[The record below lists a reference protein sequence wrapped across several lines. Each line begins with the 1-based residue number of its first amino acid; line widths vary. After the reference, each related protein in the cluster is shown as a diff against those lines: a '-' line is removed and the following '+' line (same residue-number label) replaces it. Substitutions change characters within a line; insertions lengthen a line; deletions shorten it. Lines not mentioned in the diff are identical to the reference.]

1 MRYWKFII
9 LIVIFLSGGN
19 VYAQSGWSLGGSQ
32 LVCPEF
38 NYTYVAFNAGAGCFP
53 ATFSWSLTGGVF
65 AFPPSPSSSTVFVN
79 WTSAGTK
86 SIFLT
91 VSNSFGVCESE
102 SITGIT
108 FAIPLGTPAAPMPAT
123 PSINPN
129 LNQICIGQTVT
140 LTTSHAAPLYPLVY
154 FWYQSINGG
163 TFSQIGNSSTPTFIY
178 TIPNN
183 PALAVTSSIRF
194 YVQTT
199 YQACPGYRIQTS
211 PNLTINSE
219 IPAGSI
225 TQAAP
230 KICTTGGT
238 INFAMAGGVRDYH
251 VQILETGQNFNF
263 TGPTFNYTHSSLQP
277 GTYTGQVFFVNGSPP
292 PTNLPC
298 SLPFSVTIGDG
309 SYALTLSET
318 HTNETCFT
326 SDNGS
331 IDLTVGNGTASFFY
345 SWSNGQVSQ
354 DISSLSAGSYSV
366 SVSDGYGC
374 VGSLIGITITQPPDI
389 NVSASAR
396 ADYNGQQI
404 SCIGSTNGIIDAA
417 ASGGSGTG
425 FSYSLDGTNFSS
437 SPITGLGAN
446 TYIITAKDA
455 NGCTNQSN
463 NVVISPPPSLNPGAS
478 SSTNPV
484 CNGGFGTI
492 AVTGVSG
499 GTGAKQYS
507 INATD
512 FQSSTTFT
520 NTPAGSYTI
529 YVRDANSCVVT
540 QPSQVTITA
549 PPAIGIV
556 NAIVNTS
563 CFAGNDGRI
572 TVTATNGVSPLEYR
586 YTRNSTTVAY
596 QTSNVF
602 NTGIV
607 AGTYTIEV
615 RDANGCTNTSTAI
628 VSQPFPL
635 DGTIGALPT
644 FSCFSPGNGGTIN
657 LTPSGGTPPFSY
669 SWRDNT
675 TNTVISTAEDAP
687 FALGSLLS
695 NTYTVTITDSRG
707 CVGTRT
713 TPTITQPA
721 QLISSA
727 VKTDITCFGASNGSV
742 NLTVTGG
749 TSPYLYAWNNGA
761 STEDLINRPPGLY
774 SVTVTD
780 ANGCT
785 TNTSATIIQPAQ
797 LTLSQGTTSHVLCNG
812 QANGSVT
819 LNALGGTGAYEYSR
833 DGITWQP
840 SSTISGLNATSHT
853 LRVRDQNL
861 CINQIIVTITQP
873 PVLTASVGSIQGATC
888 GQSNGSASSSASGG
902 TGTYSFVWRNGLNQV
917 VSSAPTLINVPGGTY
932 RVTVTDQN
940 GCTDF
945 EDAAIPS
952 PDGPQA
958 TINSTTP
965 TRCSDSNDGRA
976 TITVSQGQ
984 APYTIFWNNGETGL
998 NPVALRPGTG
1008 INIVTITDATGC
1020 ITSQVVNVPSPPTLE
1035 ATPPVIQQATCPAG
1049 TNGSIQTLGTGGTA
1063 PYTYAWN
1070 TGATTHVLNN
1080 IAAGTYSII
1089 IRDANNCMI
1098 TESITLSDKPAIT
1111 VQTVSEM
1118 APTCA
1123 GRSDGSISVNATG
1136 GNGTFSYV
1144 WNTGA
1149 TGNTLSSIGAGTYT
1163 VTATDAQGCTSQQT
1177 FVFSDPPPLS
1187 LDLGPD
1193 RKICV
1198 GGILTIASPANAVSY
1213 AWSSSNG
1220 FSSTSK
1226 QVTLTQAGDYTLRII
1241 NANGC
1246 IAEDSFTLTT
1256 ATDLLSADF
1265 LMIPQAEAG
1274 DTIIVIDISWPVPE
1288 GIVWTLPSEATVLER
1303 TPDYVTMVF
1312 DDPGRYEVILT
1323 ASLAQCQDEY
1333 RGSLEIIER
1342 STSSGRTKEPGARLI
1357 RQATAFPVPTRDKLS
1372 GTIVLNEVRPVSI
1385 RLISPERNR
1394 VMRSVQGDHQQEYGY
1409 EFYLNDLPSGLY
1421 FLVIEAGDETK
1432 IIRIAVL

>member
-1 MRYWKFII
+1 M
-9 LIVIFLSGGN
+9 
-19 VYAQSGWSLGGSQ
+19 
-32 LVCPEF
+32 C
-38 NYTYVAFNAGAGCFP
+38 VAFFLFWHQASAQPHYQVTYHVSSGCSISGLTQICTSYSY
-53 ATFSWSLTGGVF
+53 TFSPLGRPLSVTITTTSSDFDDCCSFDPITGDCSIGYCVNPTTDIVSESFPDVDCYVGSVVSWRPANLTFV
-65 AFPPSPSSSTVFVN
+65 APPSGDFCESNNINVTARAGYGSYSWYYATSST
-79 WTSAGTK
+79 
-86 SIFLT
+86 
-91 VSNSFGVCESE
+91 
-102 SITGIT
+102 
-108 FAIPLGTPAAPMPAT
+108 
-123 PSINPN
+123 
-129 LNQICIGQTVT
+129 
-140 LTTSHAAPLYPLVY
+140 
-154 FWYQSINGG
+154 G
-163 TFSQIGNSSTPTFIY
+163 TFSFIRN
-178 TIPNN
+178 TTSNTTSISKSDIPGI
-183 PALAVTSSIRF
+183 AF
-194 YVQTT
+194 
-199 YQACPGYRIQTS
+199 
-211 PNLTINSE
+211 
-219 IPAGSI
+219 
-225 TQAAP
+225 
-230 KICTTGGT
+230 
-238 INFAMAGGVRDYH
+238 
-251 VQILETGQNFNF
+251 GQNFF
-263 TGPTFNYTHSSLQP
+263 VRYGIGTCSLSDISIQISPAYRFNPVAPVVDTYTAEAPECQNGTDGSINVTLNRSLQP
-277 GTYTGQVFFVNGSPP
+277 GETLLAIDLYDTPSISASPITNSTTTTISGLASGTYHALVRTTLSCGDPVFKQVVVPSGPRIPLTGSLLITSNYNGSQVSCQGSTDGQVTVSGVSGGRSPYQYSLNGGPFQGT
-292 PTNLPC
+292 PTFN
-298 SLPFSVTIGDG
+298 
-309 SYALTLSET
+309 
-318 HTNETCFT
+318 
-326 SDNGS
+326 
-331 IDLTVGNGTASFFY
+331 VG
-345 SWSNGQVSQ
+345 
-354 DISSLSAGSYSV
+354 AGSYHVTIRDDCTTPATYTMLTTNSV
-366 SVSDGYGC
+366 SVSEPSQVLATG
-374 VGSLIGITITQPPDI
+374 VPSLCNTL
-389 NVSASAR
+389 N
-396 ADYNGQQI
+396 NGQ
-404 SCIGSTNGIIDAA
+404 II
-417 ASGGSGTG
+417 
-425 FSYSLDGTNFSS
+425 
-437 SPITGLGAN
+437 
-446 TYIITAKDA
+446 
-455 NGCTNQSN
+455 
-463 NVVISPPPSLNPGAS
+463 
-478 SSTNPV
+478 
-484 CNGGFGTI
+484 
-492 AVTGVSG
+492 VTSSG
-499 GTGAKQYS
+499 GTGAKQYR
-507 INATD
+507 I
-512 FQSSTTFT
+512 
-520 NTPAGSYTI
+520 
-529 YVRDANSCVVT
+529 
-540 QPSQVTITA
+540 
-549 PPAIGIV
+549 
-556 NAIVNTS
+556 
-563 CFAGNDGRI
+563 DG
-572 TVTATNGVSPLEYR
+572 G
-586 YTRNSTTVAY
+586 AY

-602 NTGIV
+602 TGLT
-607 AGTYTIEV
+607 AGIDHVIQV
-615 RDANGCTNTSTAI
+615 RDANLCESSLVSVSVPAPLIVGTVEVTQPTCFGQTGKITVTGSGGGTGPYRYSLNGSAYQVSNEFLGLGAGSYVVRVQDATLVCETSASSVTVTVPPAVSVTRALVEPSCFGLANGSITITASDGVAPFEYSINNGTNYFTTNVFTGLSSGIYTLRARGANGCESAAQVINLT
-628 VSQPFPL
+628 QPSPVG
-635 DGTIGALPT
+635 GTIATLPT

-761 STEDLINRPPGLY
+761 TTEDLINRPPGLY

-819 LNALGGTGAYEYSR
+819 LNAIGGTGAYEYSR

-861 CINQIIVTITQP
+861 CINQIIVMITQP

-984 APYTIFWNNGETGL
+984 APYTIVWNNGETGL
-998 NPVALRPGTG
+998 NPVALLPGTG

-1020 ITSQVVNVPSPPTLE
+1020 ITSQVVDVPSPPTLA

-1049 TNGSIQTLGTGGTA
+1049 TNGSIQTLGAGGTA

-1070 TGATTHVLNN
+1070 TGATTSLLNN
-1080 IAAGTYSII
+1080 IGAGTYSLT
-1089 IRDANNCMI
+1089 IRDANNCTI

-1111 VQTVSEM
+1111 VQTVSEV

-1123 GRSDGSISVNATG
+1123 GRSDGSISVNAIG
-1136 GNGTFSYV
+1136 GNGTFSYA
-1144 WNTGA
+1144 WNTGS
-1149 TGNTLSSIGAGTYT
+1149 TGSTLASIGAGTYT
-1163 VTATDAQGCTSQQT
+1163 VTATDVLGCTSQRT
-1177 FVFSDPPPLS
+1177 FVFADPPPLS

-1198 GGILTIASPANAVSY
+1198 GGILTIASPENAASY
-1213 AWSSSNG
+1213 VWSSSNG
-1220 FSSTSK
+1220 FSSTLK
-1226 QVTLTQAGDYTLRII
+1226 QVTLTQAGEYTLRII

-1246 IAEDSFTLTT
+1246 VAEDTFTLTT

-1303 TPDYVTMVF
+1303 TPDYATMVF
-1312 DDPGRYEVILT
+1312 DNPGRYEVILT

-1333 RGSLEIIER
+1333 RGTIDIQK
-1342 STSSGRTKEPGARLI
+1342 RTKNSGGRLSTQSEPLI
-1357 RQATAFPVPTRDKLS
+1357 RSVTAFPVPTKDRISGMIELS
-1372 GTIVLNEVRPVSI
+1372 QESAVTI
-1385 RLISPERNR
+1385 RLVSPERNLAIR
-1394 VMRSVQGDHQQEYGY
+1394 TIEGFGRSVY
-1409 EFYLNDLPSGLY
+1409 EFDFEVSSLPRGVY
-1421 FLVIEAGDETK
+1421 FLIFESGREAKVI
-1432 IIRIAVL
+1432 RVAVI